1 MFERIVVGVSKS
13 DTAREA
19 ARRAKDLAAGLGGEG
34 FLVTAFAGSGDD
46 LSSPARREA
55 ESFLE
60 SIATA
65 AAVPMRTH
73 ALPGDPAEAIV
84 RVAEEV
90 SADLIVVGNKGMRGA
105 RRVLGSV
112 PNTVVHRAPCSVL
125 VLDTT

>member
-1 MFERIVVGVSKS
+1 L
-13 DTAREA
+13 D
-19 ARRAKDLAAGLGGEG
+19 
-34 FLVTAFAGSGDD
+34 
-46 LSSPARREA
+46 
-55 ESFLE
+55 

-73 ALPGDPAEAIV
+73 ALPGEPAEAIV

-90 SADLIVVGNKGMRGA
+90 GADLIVVGNKGLHGV

-112 PNTVVHRAPCSVL
+112 PNTVVHQAPCSVL